1 MVIYRYAGNNET
13 DTIEKL
19 NTACDRVQS
28 AFITAGLTMERQ
40 NETQIHRWLLEWF
53 NPNPS
58 RYFNGLDDKACYD
71 LYHSLRMNLLYHY
84 KTKILVKISFYAT
97 GK

>member
-40 NETQIHRWLLEWF
+40 NETQIHRWF
-53 NPNPS
+53 I
-58 RYFNGLDDKACYD
+58 
-71 LYHSLRMNLLYHY
+71 RM
-84 KTKILVKISFYAT
+84 V
-97 GK
+97 